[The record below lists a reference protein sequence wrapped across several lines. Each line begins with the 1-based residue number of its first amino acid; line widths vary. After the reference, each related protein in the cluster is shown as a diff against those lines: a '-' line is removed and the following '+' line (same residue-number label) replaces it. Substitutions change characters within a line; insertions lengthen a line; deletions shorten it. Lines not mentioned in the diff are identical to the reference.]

1 MRNVQGDREEERGGG
16 GEREREEAAFES
28 RYFRNTNAAVIR

>member
-1 MRNVQGDREEERGGG
+1 MR
-16 GEREREEAAFES
+16 ERERERERERRGRGKREEAAFES